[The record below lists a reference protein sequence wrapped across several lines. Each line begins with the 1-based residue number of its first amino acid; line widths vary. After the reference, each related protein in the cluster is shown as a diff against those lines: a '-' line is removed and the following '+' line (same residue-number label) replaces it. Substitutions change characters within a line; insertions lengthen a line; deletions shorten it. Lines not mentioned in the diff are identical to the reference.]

1 MFLSFSSAS
10 SVPDSPRPTQ
20 HYHRQ
25 LGTLRRGTR
34 PPTSPQSLVPS
45 SLDFRQTTVVLSSRP
60 LRAVP
65 NHPTDFDDPHND
77 IRHATALPNTL
88 LQLSAMLFLLP
99 LLATLVPSV
108 AAYGKGFTNTKV
120 VSAYFPSYQ
129 MAPAV
134 RSVAFLFA
142 SVFLTPSSPSG
153 RSLRSI
159 HTPRLLRLH
168 HYPGRALFPPFF
180 SIPSST
186 YPFLDVAGQRHLP
199 SRH

>member
-1 MFLSFSSAS
+1 
-10 SVPDSPRPTQ
+10 
-20 HYHRQ
+20 
-25 LGTLRRGTR
+25 
-34 PPTSPQSLVPS
+34 
-45 SLDFRQTTVVLSSRP
+45 
-60 LRAVP
+60 
-65 NHPTDFDDPHND
+65 
-77 IRHATALPNTL
+77 
-88 LQLSAMLFLLP
+88 MLFLLP

-180 SIPSST
+180 QFLPLHTLFSTLQASAISQAGIDDSLITEFVTRAHAAGVTTSYTVGGWTGSQYDFLSFPSS
-186 YPFLDVAGQRHLP
+186 LA
-199 SRH
+199 S